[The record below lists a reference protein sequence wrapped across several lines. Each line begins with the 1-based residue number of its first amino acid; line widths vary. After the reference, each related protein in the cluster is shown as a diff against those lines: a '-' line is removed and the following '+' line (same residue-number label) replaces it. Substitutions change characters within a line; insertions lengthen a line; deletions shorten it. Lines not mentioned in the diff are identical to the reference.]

1 VTAPPAERLRDQS
14 LGELLSQLGN
24 DSSLLIRQE
33 LQLAK
38 AEMTEK
44 AAAAGV
50 GVGLGLVAG
59 VLLLAALG
67 AGVTAAIAAL
77 SYVVPQWAA
86 ALITLGGLVVVAA
99 LLGVTAALRL
109 KKAMPPV
116 PQQAIQTGKE
126 TPHELLH

>member
-1 VTAPPAERLRDQS
+1 MTAPTAQRLREQS
-14 LGELLSQLGN
+14 LGELLGQIGN

-38 AEMTEK
+38 TEMTEK

-59 VLLLAALG
+59 VLVLGALG

-77 SYVVPQWAA
+77 SYVVPLWAA
-86 ALITLGGLVVVAA
+86 ALITLGGLTVLAA
-99 LLGVTAALRL
+99 LLGLTAALRL
-109 KKAMPPV
+109 KRATPLV
-116 PQQAIQTGKE
+116 PEQAIQTGKE